1 MQGQVRIFWCASS
14 TTTTSLDENLTSPV
28 RKEERDIV
36 EGSQRASLKYN
47 DEDFMSH
54 VMRLVLA
61 RATTRVASAVIRVRV
76 RVAHMLAVVTDN
88 KLLRGYRQ
96 CFPLRLLSLRNQS
109 SLSQSLTHLYAHKH
123 CSKVVTYSVLL
134 TKTCGSAQVQHR

>member
-1 MQGQVRIFWCASS
+1 M
-14 TTTTSLDENLTSPV
+14 

-61 RATTRVASAVIRVRV
+61 RATTRVANAVIRV

>member
-14 TTTTSLDENLTSPV
+14 TTSLDENLTSPV

-61 RATTRVASAVIRVRV
+61 RATTRVANAVIRV